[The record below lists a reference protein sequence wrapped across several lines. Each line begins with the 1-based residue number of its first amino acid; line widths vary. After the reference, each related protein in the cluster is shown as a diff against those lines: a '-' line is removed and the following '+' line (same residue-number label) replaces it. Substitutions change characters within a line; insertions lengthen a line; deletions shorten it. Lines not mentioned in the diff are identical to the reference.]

1 MSLGTRIGERSTRE
15 AADAVGEVARDAR
28 SFGAAV
34 VDHLPRVITG
44 VVVGAIGLL
53 LAFLLAKAVER
64 ALGRTRA
71 DHLAVVMLS
80 RIVRLVGMIGAVL
93 VGLATAGVAVGS
105 VLAGLAVIGVAIGL
119 AVQGTLENFIAGII
133 MMVRKPFSA
142 GDQVRSGEF
151 EGTIDAVDLRVTR
164 LIDYDGELVLIPN
177 RDVYNNT
184 LINLTRRG
192 KRRTVVMVGVDYRD
206 DHDDARAVIL
216 DAVRAVEGVLDHP
229 EPEVLLTE
237 LGESSVNFEVRY
249 WTRPDI
255 RTVQRTQDRVLAS
268 VKRGIQD
275 AGLTIP
281 WPIRT
286 LIPDGTFRTS
296 HEGVHHG

>member
-34 VDHLPRVITG
+34 ADHLPRVITG

-53 LAFLLAKAVER
+53 LAFLLAKTVER

-151 EGTIDAVDLRVTR
+151 EGTIDAVDLRLTR

-206 DHDDARAVIL
+206 DHDDARAIIL

>member
-164 LIDYDGELVLIPN
+164 LIDYDGELVLMPN

-206 DHDDARAVIL
+206 DHDDARAIIL

>member
-206 DHDDARAVIL
+206 DHDDARAIIL